1 MLKTTSSLR
10 RGSKRKYNPTHL
22 QQRSV
27 CRPLAVLFGLT
38 LLLSPAVMAAV
49 LEEVVV
55 TAHKREQ
62 SQQDVGVAIT
72 AFTGEQLDRLG
83 IEESFDVAT
92 VTPGVHIS
100 GNLAGQNVQFSIRGV
115 TQNDFNDV
123 IEAPNAVYLDE
134 GYLAIAQAQTFTLF
148 DIERV
153 EVLKGPQGTLF
164 GRNATGGLVHYFSRK
179 PNPDEFEGYVDATF
193 GEFDSKANA
202 SQATIVAAIS
212 GPLSE
217 TIAGRFAFKRNSQD
231 GYLKNRYPDDA
242 FGGQTVGRTDS
253 NAPGPGAG
261 DDLGSDE
268 TIAARGSLLF
278 LPSENLEINVAWN
291 YARSEVSTGPYQS
304 KSTIAVF
311 NDLQANGGEVVNVI
325 DTPPGETRQSIVSGT
340 TLDGG
345 SDQADMGTFEDTG
358 DRPLSGGDFFGYLD
372 PDGDDFT
379 FSGDFAFDDQGE
391 TETSGF
397 NARFVLELA
406 SGMTLTSVTD
416 YKEYEKLL
424 FIDVDSAPVN
434 QLANYAATDSSSFTQ
449 ELRLNGD
456 TVTARWLVGIFYLK
470 IDNDSD
476 NGLKGAEN
484 SLPALFGMFPP
495 GIQTTNGVDIS
506 VDAELQTDS
515 WSLFGQAE
523 WDLTD
528 RLTLLTGLRLIRE
541 EKDYDMAQGI
551 YGSSSSHRIHQGPR
565 ANLNVYK
572 TDSSDNFWTGK
583 LQLDYHQSDNLL
595 LYAGVNRGV
604 KAGSFNAPLA
614 GTFFALPNG
623 NADIPYEEEVL
634 TNYEAGF
641 KTTLFND
648 TTRLNGSFYYYDY
661 KDYQSFL
668 FTGVGGVVI
677 NSDVTNLGMELE
689 LQTSPSEG
697 LDMLFSVALFDV
709 EVEDVPLRVGS
720 SITRNVK
727 PVYAPELQVTA
738 LVRYQ
743 WSIPGGTLAVQ
754 GDVSYSDEFYY
765 NLRNFDA
772 DRFDSYVLSNV
783 RVSWANTEETWDL
796 ALTVRN
802 LTDER
807 AGVQG
812 FDLATLCG
820 CNEVAYR
827 APRWYGI
834 KVKRSF

>member
-1 MLKTTSSLR
+1 MAIHLR
-10 RGSKRKYNPTHL
+10 THNLTHL
-22 QQRSV
+22 LH
-27 CRPLAVLFGLT
+27 LALLGMT
-38 LLLSPAVMAAV
+38 LVMSSTLSAAV

-62 SQQDVGVAIT
+62 GQQDVGVAIT
-72 AFTGEQLDRLG
+72 AFTGSQLDALG
-83 IEESFDVAT
+83 IEESFDLAT

-164 GRNATGGLVHYFSRK
+164 GRNATGGLVHYFSTK
-179 PNPDEFEGYVDATF
+179 PNLHESEGYVDITY
-193 GEFDSKANA
+193 GEFSSKANA
-202 SQATIVAAIS
+202 SQVTIEAAYG

-217 TIAGRFAFKRNSQD
+217 TIAGRFAFKKNDQD
-231 GYLKNRYPDDA
+231 GYLKNQYPDDA
-242 FGGQTVGRTDS
+242 FGGLSLGLSSSDS
-253 NAPGPGAG
+253 PGTGAG
-261 DDLGSDE
+261 DDLGSDD
-268 TIAARGSLLF
+268 TFATRASLLF
-278 LPSENLEINVAWN
+278 QPGENLKIHLAYN
-291 YARSEVSTGPYQS
+291 YARSRMSTGPYQS
-304 KSTIAVF
+304 SSVIAVF
-311 NDLQANGGEVVNVI
+311 NDLPAAGGEVINVI
-325 DTPPGETRQSIVSGT
+325 DTPSDETRESIVSGT
-340 TLDGG
+340 TQDGG
-345 SDQADMGTFEDTG
+345 SDRGDSGTFAIVG
-358 DRPLSGGDFFGYLD
+358 SRPVPGGDFFGYLD

-391 TETSGF
+391 TKTWGINS
-397 NARFVLELA
+397 RVILELA
-406 SGMTLTSVTD
+406 SGKTLTAVTD

-449 ELRLNGD
+449 ELRLSSE
-456 TVTARWLVGIFYLK
+456 TETTRWVLGIFYLN

-476 NGLKGAEN
+476 NGLKGPAN
-484 SLPALFGMFPP
+484 SLPLVFGSFPVEYTS
-495 GIQTTNGVDIS
+495 GGDIS
-506 VDAELQTDS
+506 VDGQLQTDS

-523 WDLTD
+523 WDLTA
-528 RLTLLTGLRLIRE
+528 RLTLLTGLRLIKE
-541 EKDYDMAQGI
+541 KKDYDMAQGLYASI
-551 YGSSSSHRIHQGPR
+551 SPHKIHQGER
-565 ANLNVYK
+565 MTLNAYK
-572 TDSSDNFWTGK
+572 DDSSDTIWTGK
-583 LQLDYHQSDNLL
+583 LQLDYHLNDNLL

-614 GTFFALPNG
+614 GTFFSLPNG
-623 NADIPYEEEVL
+623 NADIPYDEEVL

-641 KTTLFND
+641 KSTLFGGS
-648 TTRLNGSFYYYDY
+648 TRLNGSVYYYDY

-677 NSDVTNLGMELE
+677 NNDVVNQGIEIE
-689 LQTSPSEG
+689 LQTTPAEG
-697 LDMLFSVALFDV
+697 LDLLFSFALFDV

-720 SITRNVK
+720 LITKDVK
-727 PVYAPELQVTA
+727 PTYAPELQVTA

-743 WSIPGGTLAVQ
+743 WPGLRGTLAVQ
-754 GDVSYSDEFYY
+754 GDISYSDEFYY

-772 DRFDSYVLSNV
+772 DKFDSYVLSNA
-783 RVSWANTEETWDL
+783 RVSWSNVQDTWDI
-796 ALTVRN
+796 ALMVRN

-834 KVKRSF
+834 KVNRNF